1 MIEAEMYGMIPRP
14 KIVACDNW
22 LAENTATVRS
32 RSPTPPACWAK
43 AVIALGST
51 MGSGTCQPTR

>member
-1 MIEAEMYGMIPRP
+1 MIPRP
-14 KIVACDNW
+14 KIVAWESW

-32 RSPTPPACWAK
+32 RSPMPPDSSAN

-51 MGSGTCQPTR
+51 IGRGTCQPTR

>member
-14 KIVACDNW
+14 KIVACESW

-32 RSPTPPACWAK
+32 NSPTPPACLAK
-43 AVIALGST
+43 AVIASAS
-51 MGSGTCQPTR
+51 MIGSGTCQPTR